1 MKKEN
6 FLLKI
11 PIRNP
16 QVRWEENKAGR
27 VRIKVERKDLLYS
40 TVKVLTGRVRI
51 DRVPLDK
58 YGSFIWR
65 NIDGKNNM
73 EDIQQLLKE
82 EYQEEIENL
91 EERVV
96 NYFGVLKKHQF
107 IVF

>member
-1 MKKEN
+1 MEKEE
-6 FLLKI
+6 FLVKI

-16 QVRWEENKAGR
+16 QVTWEENKVGR

-40 TVKVLTGRVRI
+40 AVKVLTGKVRI
-51 DRVPLDK
+51 DKVPLDK

-73 EDIQQLLKE
+73 GDIQKLLKE

-91 EERVV
+91 EERIV

-107 IVF
+107 VVF